1 MAPLRILL
9 LEDDPL
15 DVELAT
21 QALAAAG
28 IEARVERA
36 ASRDEFARA
45 LDRPRPDLVLSDY
58 NIPGWS
64 GREALEAAR
73 ARWGGLPFVFVTGS
87 IGDEAAVEALL
98 AGATDLVLKHQLA
111 RLGPAVRR
119 AVAESTQRDALG
131 DAQAALRRSE
141 ERFRAL
147 VENSLD
153 ATLMVDMG
161 ARILY
166 ASPAV
171 ERITGHRV
179 NDRVGRSC
187 LEFVHPDD
195 LDDVRQLLARCGSTA
210 GSVLRSELRLRNAE
224 GRWIEVEFAVANHLD
239 NAAIGAIVIN
249 YHDVSE
255 RRRLEEMLRQAQKME
270 AIGRVAGGIAHDF
283 NNLLGVTMGYSDL
296 ILRRMGEQDPLRPK
310 VQEIRKAAER
320 AGTLTQ
326 QLMAFTRRRPPMAET
341 LDVSA
346 VVTDVADML
355 QRVLGEDVKLVLR
368 LGAETLVRADR
379 SQVGQVLMNLAVNAR
394 DAMPRGGKLI
404 IECRNVELDRPTQM
418 RRMAAAGPYVL
429 LSVTDTGVGMEP
441 EVQQHLFEP
450 FFTTKPPGQG
460 TGLGLATVY
469 GIVTQTGGHITVY
482 SELRRG
488 TSFKIYLPRVAAD
501 GQVLAAQA
509 APDEA
514 ADGGSETVLLVEDA
528 EAMRRMTREV
538 LESAG
543 YSVLDAGSGEEAL
556 RVAGLHQSRIDLL
569 LTDLVMPDMTGREL
583 AGWLRVAEPPLR
595 ILYMSGYSDEAA
607 VQRGELPAG
616 SSFLQ
621 KPFSADYL
629 LQAVRRALDMPV
641 ESADGLPQPR
651 P

>member
-1 MAPLRILL
+1 
-9 LEDDPL
+9 
-15 DVELAT
+15 
-21 QALAAAG
+21 
-28 IEARVERA
+28 
-36 ASRDEFARA
+36 
-45 LDRPRPDLVLSDY
+45 
-58 NIPGWS
+58 
-64 GREALEAAR
+64 
-73 ARWGGLPFVFVTGS
+73 
-87 IGDEAAVEALL
+87 
-98 AGATDLVLKHQLA
+98 
-111 RLGPAVRR
+111 
-119 AVAESTQRDALG
+119 
-131 DAQAALRRSE
+131 
-141 ERFRAL
+141 
-147 VENSLD
+147 
-153 ATLMVDMG
+153 
-161 ARILY
+161 
-166 ASPAV
+166 
-171 ERITGHRV
+171 
-179 NDRVGRSC
+179 
-187 LEFVHPDD
+187 
-195 LDDVRQLLARCGSTA
+195 
-210 GSVLRSELRLRNAE
+210 VLRSELRVRNAD
-224 GRWIEVEFAVANHLD
+224 GRWVEVEFAVANHLD
-239 NAAIGAIVIN
+239 NPAIAAIVIN

-270 AIGRVAGGIAHDF
+270 AVGRVAGGIAHDF

-341 LDVSA
+341 LDVGA
-346 VVTDVADML
+346 VVTEVADML

-368 LGAETLVRADR
+368 LAAAALVRADR
-379 SQVGQVLMNLAVNAR
+379 SQLGQVLMNLAVNAR

-418 RRMAAAGPYVL
+418 RRLAAAGPYVL

-501 GQVLAAQA
+501 GQVLSPQAQ
-509 APDEA
+509 PDEA

-543 YSVLDAGSGEEAL
+543 YSVLEAASGEEAL
-556 RVAGLHQSRIDLL
+556 RVAGLQQSRIDLL

-583 AGWLRVAEPPLR
+583 GGWLRVAEPLLR
-595 ILYMSGYSDEAA
+595 IVYMSGYSDEAA
-607 VQRGELPAG
+607 VQRGELPPG
-616 SSFLQ
+616 STFLQ

-629 LQAVRRALDMPV
+629 LQAVRRALD
-641 ESADGLPQPR
+641 LPAQAGNVAGGGVGG
-651 P
+651 